1 MTESDYNS
9 LTILEL
15 EQLILE
21 IKQELYDS
29 PQPLYKRRNYLNEQ
43 LELIED
49 LINERYD

>member
-15 EQLILE
+15 EQLILD
-21 IKQELYDS
+21 IKQELYEK
-29 PQPLYKRRNYLNEQ
+29 PLYKRRNHLNEQ

-49 LINERYD
+49 LIKERYD